1 MNLIEMLLGSMTSES
16 SVNALAEKTGGSN
29 KQMYALIIAAIPLL
43 IKFLTKNAKKDEG
56 ANSLL
61 GALGQHKSSETAAKQ
76 IKEADEEDGAKI
88 LAHILGKDQGKIV
101 KELSRDTG
109 LSTEQVLKAL
119 ANLAPA
125 TMSGLS
131 SATTTAS
138 KQKKSGVDLSDGLDL
153 TDIMAMMGGQQKQEE
168 TSGAGGLLGALLG
181 GGQKKQEASPMDL
194 LGGLFGAQQ
203 QEQQST
209 SMDLLGSLLGG
220 GQQKKSEI
228 DGTALLKM
236 LTSLM

>member
-1 MNLIEMLLGSMTSES
+1 MNLIEMLLGSMTSDS
-16 SVNALAEKTGGSN
+16 SVDALAKKTGGSN
-29 KQMYALIIAAIPLL
+29 KQMYALIIAAIPIL
-43 IKFLTKNAKKDEG
+43 IKFLTKNAKKEEG
-56 ANSLL
+56 ASSLL
-61 GALGQHKSSETAAKQ
+61 SALGQHTKKTSAAAQ
-76 IKEADEEDGAKI
+76 IEDADEEDGVKI
-88 LAHILGKDQGKIV
+88 LAHILGDNQGKIV
-101 KELSRDTG
+101 KDLSKSTG
-109 LSTEQVLKAL
+109 LSNEQVVKAL

-131 SATTTAS
+131 AATETAS
-138 KQKKSGVDLSDGLDL
+138 KQKKASVDLSDGLDL
-153 TDIMAMMGGQQKQEE
+153 SDIMSMMGGQQKQQE

-181 GGQKKQEASPMDL
+181 GGQQKQEASPMDL

-236 LTSLM
+236 LTSIM

>member
-131 SATTTAS
+131 SAATTAS

-153 TDIMAMMGGQQKQEE
+153 TDIMAMMGGE
-168 TSGAGGLLGALLG
+168 
-181 GGQKKQEASPMDL
+181 P
-194 LGGLFGAQQ
+194 
-203 QEQQST
+203 EQ
-209 SMDLLGSLLGG
+209 
-220 GQQKKSEI
+220 
-228 DGTALLKM
+228 
-236 LTSLM
+236 